1 MALFRGGPRS
11 NITQVVSPMY
21 QGIIQAEKQKGQAV
35 REAMGAFGKAID
47 PKTIGMR
54 KFKEE
59 FANADWTN
67 PETYFSAS
75 KFLSEFD
82 PTAAMDMSNRGMQLR
97 AATAPKRDMQ
107 IVEEYD
113 PKTGQMVQKVVNLAT
128 VAEGTIFG
136 AAKAPE
142 STIGAIKVADF
153 TPESVD
159 AYAASGQYSDLVPV
173 GGTDTVFGKVTPKD
187 YTTESIKAFQAG
199 GATDYSLLVPRN
211 PAPDPDVYSI
221 EKVEMNGKKFTV
233 AINRT
238 NPADRVII
246 GTGESGSNLT
256 AAQQNFA
263 AYNSAYEDLEKK
275 LNSKEITQQQF
286 NDRHAA
292 LEKVFL
298 GKGESASEVAFAGAS
313 VKEVL
318 KISSELD
325 SSKSS
330 AQQNLSRIGQSL
342 KLLDE
347 GVYTGFGGE
356 VIADINNL
364 LVSLG
369 LQEQDAAAGAEQ
381 FRVNA
386 MAEIMSWIEGTKG
399 AISDAEMR
407 QFKAA
412 SSGLSRTEAGN
423 RLILNTAKQV
433 ADWEIKKATDVNDW
447 IIENTKEGTPP
458 SIFETRQYITE
469 WEQENRLSLPSTKI
483 EEAINSD
490 PFATTATAPAA
501 KVQQEPVVD
510 PTEAW
515 MSDSKS
521 IVGTGAYNRV
531 LVELPEED
539 RGVFEF
545 FVTEMNIDPSLWEYY
560 SDEGLELVR
569 EQYKRSKK

>member
-1 MALFRGGPRS
+1 
-11 NITQVVSPMY
+11 
-21 QGIIQAEKQKGQAV
+21 
-35 REAMGAFGKAID
+35 
-47 PKTIGMR
+47 MR

-67 PETYFSAS
+67 PETYKQAS
-75 KFLSEFD
+75 IFISEFD
-82 PTAAMDMSNRGMQLR
+82 PSAAMQFGQMYGQMQPKAEEKTDILIN
-97 AATAPKRDMQ
+97 ADAIFGKDESTEKRDWIKKQ
-107 IVEEYD
+107 LE
-113 PKTGQMVQKVVNLAT
+113 
-128 VAEGTIFG
+128 
-136 AAKAPE
+136 AKA
-142 STIGAIKVADF
+142 S
-153 TPESVD
+153 
-159 AYAASGQYSDLVPV
+159 
-173 GGTDTVFGKVTPKD
+173 
-187 YTTESIKAFQAG
+187 
-199 GATDYSLLVPRN
+199 
-211 PAPDPDVYSI
+211 
-221 EKVEMNGKKFTV
+221 
-233 AINRT
+233 
-238 NPADRVII
+238 
-246 GTGESGSNLT
+246 GESGSKT

-263 AYNSAYEDLEKK
+263 AYNSAYEELEKK
-275 LNSKEITQQQF
+275 LSSGEITQQQF

-298 GKGESASEVAFAGAS
+298 GKGESAAEQAFASAS
-313 VKEVL
+313 VEEVL

-342 KLLDE
+342 ELLDE

-483 EEAINSD
+483 KEAINSD
-490 PFATTATAPAA
+490 PFATTAAAPAA
-501 KVQQEPVVD
+501 EVQQEPVVD

-515 MSDSKS
+515 ISDGES
-521 IVGTGAYNRV
+521 IVGTGAYNRA
-531 LVELPEED
+531 LVKVPKED
-539 RGVFEF
+539 RDVFKY

-560 SDEGLELVR
+560 SEGGLELVR
-569 EQYKRSKK
+569 EQYKRSRK